1 MTTTPV
7 PLALYTERRTLLR
20 QVLQRAWAFS
30 PILTFSAFA
39 HLALIP
45 LFAAAA
51 IADPRIITGAPA
63 WIKPLKFAIS
73 IAIYTGTFVWLL
85 TFVQGHRRLV
95 RLAAAITGI
104 GLTLE
109 MVLIALQVLRGTT
122 SHFNVS
128 TAFDAA
134 IFGIMG
140 AAITA
145 VALLSLLLAIWLIR
159 QRLPD
164 QVFAWGLRLGV
175 LVSFIG
181 MMVAFL
187 MTSPTAEQ
195 LSAAQAGQPL
205 TVAGGHSVS
214 VADGGEGLPFLGWST
229 TGGDLRI
236 PHFVGLHALQVL
248 PLAAW
253 VLTRDRAHRR
263 WSAQGRLGLV
273 WTAGLGYLGIVA
285 LLTWQA
291 LRGQSILAP
300 DGLTITAFAG
310 LASTVILAIGMIARR
325 DI

>member
-1 MTTTPV
+1 
-7 PLALYTERRTLLR
+7 LA
-20 QVLQRAWAFS
+20 QVLKRSWAFS
-30 PILTFSAFA
+30 PILTLSALA

-63 WIKPLKFAIS
+63 WIKPLKFSIS
-73 IAIYTGTFVWLL
+73 IVIYTGTFIWLL

-95 RLAAAITGI
+95 QLAAALTGI

-134 IFGIMG
+134 VFGMMG
-140 AAITA
+140 TAITA

-175 LVSFIG
+175 LISFVG

-195 LSAAQAGQPL
+195 LAAAQAGQPL
-205 TVAGGHSVS
+205 TVAGAHSVR
-214 VADGGEGLPFLGWST
+214 VADGGSGLPFLGWST

-236 PHFVGLHALQVL
+236 PHFIGLHALQVL

-253 VLTRDRAHRR
+253 LLTRDWAQKR
-263 WSAQGRLGLV
+263 WPARSRLGLV
-273 WTAGLGYLGIVA
+273 WTAGLGYLGLVA

-291 LRGQSILAP
+291 LRGQSIVTP
-300 DGLTITAFAG
+300 DALTITAFAG
-310 LASTVILAIGMIARR
+310 LLGVILLAMGAILRLSGSPSGINLSP
-325 DI
+325 